1 MSLKTDRRSALQ
13 TFGLAMGA
21 AGAIAASDAP
31 ALAADGAGSMLPEGA
46 ASLADLTARLASAS
60 GPRDFKSVPMILD
73 HPDLWDD
80 AALKELFAYKPAA
93 KMVWD
98 VTALPGLALNGM
110 RNTINAQIW
119 SFGNPDFLALSANH
133 GGAQLALYDQE
144 MWDKYD
150 IAKLAGND
158 MTANSLILDKPA
170 ASADGSNFQDP
181 EGVYSPENNTIPAL
195 QKRGAVFLACHNAIW
210 EQSSKLHK
218 AGQNPDNLS
227 VEAIAA
233 ELTNHL
239 IPGAVLTPGIVATI
253 AELQNAGY
261 SYAR

>member
-13 TFGLAMGA
+13 SFGLALGA
-21 AGAIAASDAP
+21 AGAVAATEFSATS
-31 ALAADGAGSMLPEGA
+31 AHAAGMNLPEGA
-46 ASLADLTARLASAS
+46 ASLAELTKRLAAA
-60 GPRDFKSVPMILD
+60 PRRRDFKTVPMIVD

-98 VTALPGLALNGM
+98 VTGLPGLALNGM
-110 RNTINAQIW
+110 RNTINAQVW

-144 MWDKYD
+144 VWDKYD
-150 IAKLAGND
+150 IAKMAGG
-158 MTANSLILDKPA
+158 MTANSLIVEKPA
-170 ASADGSNFQDP
+170 ASKDAANYQDP
-181 EGVYSPENNTIPAL
+181 DGVFSPENNTIPAL

-210 EQSSKLHK
+210 EQASKLHK
-218 AGQNPDNLS
+218 AGQNPDNLP

-253 AELQNAGY
+253 VELQNAGFT
-261 SYAR
+261 YAR

>member
-1 MSLKTDRRSALQ
+1 MSLNTDRRSALQ
-13 TFGLAMGA
+13 SFGLALGAVGVVAASEIAATPARA
-21 AGAIAASDAP
+21 AG
-31 ALAADGAGSMLPEGA
+31 MNLPEGA
-46 ASLADLTARLASAS
+46 TGLAELTRRLSAA
-60 GPRDFKSVPMILD
+60 PHRRDFKTVPMILD

-98 VTALPGLALNGM
+98 VTALPGMALNGM

-144 MWDKYD
+144 MWDKYG
-150 IAKLAGND
+150 IAKMAKMD
-158 MTANSLILDKPA
+158 KNSLLLAKPA
-170 ASADGSNFQDP
+170 ASADAANFQDP
-181 EGVYSPENNTIPAL
+181 DGVFSPENNTIPAL

-210 EQSSKLHK
+210 EQSTKLHK
-218 AGQNPDNLS
+218 AGQNPDNLP
-227 VEAIAA
+227 VEGIAA